1 MLSIADESVLI
12 YRSLPAIIGRARD
25 LIRYIAAKEAG
36 MSSEAEASLGQKIRK
51 LREGRG
57 WSLSDLARETEIS
70 RSYLYELEAGR
81 RSNPTRNVLQRLS
94 DALGSDLSDLV
105 DGDVSEGKGIP
116 ESLKQFAEK
125 EGLGP
130 AEVRMLAGLEYRGR
144 KPQNEQQWR
153 LLYQVIKATLQE

>member
-1 MLSIADESVLI
+1 MS
-12 YRSLPAIIGRARD
+12 
-25 LIRYIAAKEAG
+25 AG
-36 MSSEAEASLGQKIRK
+36 AETSLGQRLRK

-81 RSNPTRNVLQRLS
+81 RKNPTQNVLQRLS
-94 DALGSDLSDLV
+94 EALGTDLSDLV
-105 DGDVSEGKGIP
+105 EGEEPEGEDIP
-116 ESLKQFAEK
+116 ESLKCFAEK